1 MISSTATRV
10 CVQILQADG
19 VRGLYRGCI
28 TNLVRTTP
36 AAAIT
41 FTSYE
46 IISRNLACV
55 AHAVDSDGGDG
66 PPAVGAGAAAPGAT
80 AGAAGEGGECPG
92 VGGPSQQE
100 AAAAAAALIAGPA
113 VSARAHA

>member
-1 MISSTATRV
+1 MISTAAGV

-19 VRGLYRGCI
+19 VRGLYRGCV

-55 AHAVDSDGGDG
+55 VHAMDGDGGDG
-66 PPAVGAGAAAPGAT
+66 PPAPGTGAGTTAEVGDSARAGGPARQEVAAAPLLAET
-80 AGAAGEGGECPG
+80 P
-92 VGGPSQQE
+92 VG
-100 AAAAAAALIAGPA
+100 
-113 VSARAHA
+113 ARAHA